1 MDLVDGVTLNGLAL
15 DRDEVVDG
23 TRWSLVGITADVELV
38 PCVFSGETE
47 SSSPSRVAGWD
58 ARYYRRSNSHVR
70 WPRYRQEWDK
80 AGEGVPPGGY
90 GAWDRR
96 ANRVSV
102 RKGKEVK

>member
-15 DRDEVVDG
+15 DRDEVVDS

-58 ARYYRRSNSHVR
+58 ARYYRRDQRGHVR
-70 WPRYRQEWDK
+70 WQRYGQEWQ
-80 AGEGVPPGGY
+80 GEGVPSGGY
-90 GAWDRR
+90 GAWEQRARR
-96 ANRVSV
+96 LSV
-102 RKGKEVK
+102 RKGKDVK